1 MTNDGEESREA
12 PREMRGSRLA
22 PSVIAVTDFFASAW
36 EHIGGR
42 LSGPLHLRFILQPVA
57 AAIVAV
63 RSCRES
69 PLEYRAVWADIGI
82 VWTMAFVFDG
92 AYQLVVLHWFYLWES
107 VLIASFLAL
116 LPYLVVRQSMA
127 RLARRRR
134 RS

>member
-1 MTNDGEESREA
+1 
-12 PREMRGSRLA
+12 
-22 PSVIAVTDFFASAW
+22 
-36 EHIGGR
+36 
-42 LSGPLHLRFILQPVA
+42 
-57 AAIVAV
+57 
-63 RSCRES
+63 
-69 PLEYRAVWADIGI
+69 VWADIGI